1 MQQSI
6 MYGRLLNSVAIKRA
20 ILLPCSPIFS
30 LALCSSHFSNPSEG
44 GLSNCTNGPK
54 SPDGDGDV
62 TDGAGETIVVG
73 WGETAASGDG
83 DVCAFG
89 WNRHADWVRPFAS
102 SAPWM
107 RAFTSGGMSG
117 SLSSA
122 AISARSSAESLLG
135 SA

>member
-6 MYGRLLNSVAIKRA
+6 MKGRLLNSVVIKRA

-30 LALCSSHFSNPSEG
+30 LALCSSHFSNLSEG
-44 GLSNCTNGPK
+44 GLSNCTNGLK

-62 TDGAGETIVVG
+62 TDGAGEPITDGCGV
-73 WGETAASGDG
+73 TAVWGDG
-83 DVCAFG
+83 DVCASG
-89 WNRHADWVRPFAS
+89 CVPPFAS
-102 SAPWM
+102 SARRMP
-107 RAFTSGGMSG
+107 AFAAGGMSG

-122 AISARSSAESLLG
+122 PISARSSAESLLG